1 LRTFLA
7 ASAQHQFDPYLERI
21 QCHETV
27 RGLMRVVTPTGDER
41 VLTYHNRLIGDTE
54 VSPYVLGHA
63 QDITDRVHA
72 ETALRARLGLAGTP
86 VPFVEAGIAASVL
99 VLGAIVA
106 LGVRAPVA
114 VAMAVVA
121 AFAIFHGHAHGTELP
136 TGGSIAAYAAGFVLA
151 TALLHAAGVTLGL
164 MIGRFSEAYGRV
176 GFRLSGGLVALA
188 GGAILLH
195 AI

>member
-1 LRTFLA
+1 
-7 ASAQHQFDPYLERI
+7 
-21 QCHETV
+21 
-27 RGLMRVVTPTGDER
+27 
-41 VLTYHNRLIGDTE
+41 
-54 VSPYVLGHA
+54 
-63 QDITDRVHA
+63 
-72 ETALRARLGLAGTP
+72 
-86 VPFVEAGIAASVL
+86 
-99 VLGAIVA
+99 
-106 LGVRAPVA
+106 
-114 VAMAVVA
+114 MAVVA

-136 TGGSIAAYAAGFVLA
+136 AGGSIAAFAAGFVLA